1 MFQTGSSSM
10 NLTALMKQAGK
21 LVGDNSPLILTALGV
36 TGALTT
42 AYLTGAASFR
52 AARYIRYEESSRGY
66 EFDEEELEL
75 KEKVNLVWKLYI
87 PAAASAG
94 LTITAI
100 FYANRIGTRRAAAV
114 ATLYSVSER
123 AFDEYKK
130 KVVEKVGAKKEQSY
144 RDEVAQDRVT
154 RDPVSSR
161 EVIITGNGDILCYES
176 FTGRYFHSDMETLR
190 KAQNDINYEVM
201 NDSYASLS
209 DFYNLIGLPQ
219 TSYSDEVGWN
229 ADKLLELQFSA
240 TLSEDGRPCIS
251 IEFVV
256 APVRH
261 YNRLS

>member
-1 MFQTGSSSM
+1 M

-52 AARYIRYEESSRGY
+52 AARYIRYEEESRSV
-66 EFDEEELEL
+66 ELDGGEL
-75 KEKVNLVWKLYI
+75 PTRDKAELVWKLYI
-87 PAAASAG
+87 PAAATA
-94 LTITAI
+94 TVTVAAI

-130 KVVEKVGAKKEQSY
+130 KVIERVGVKKEQSY
-144 RDEVAQDRVT
+144 RDEIAQDRVT
-154 RDPVSSR
+154 KNPPNSR
-161 EVIITGNGDILCYES
+161 EIIITGNGEVLCHES

-201 NDSYASLS
+201 NSSYASLS
-209 DFYNLIGLPQ
+209 DFYNLVGLPQ

-251 IEFVV
+251 LEFVV